1 MQAHRNFH
9 RFSSS
14 KRLNVSISRI
24 LDNSLP
30 LHSRQC
36 TRLISEMAGSPSPT
50 KHGSEG
56 KRKATDK
63 PISPPPVKR
72 KGQSAISKGAVASFF
87 TPASQ
92 KPKDRTVW
100 MERGKDSTPATLL
113 VGRFEPEAGE
123 PQDRKKRRKIAA
135 FDLDSTL
142 IATSSGKKFGNDS
155 ADWKWWD
162 PSVPA
167 RLRKMYMEED
177 YRVVII
183 SNQAGLTLHVDPNSK
198 GPKNA
203 GKAKVANFKQKC
215 TAILAQL
222 NIPTSVYAATARDE
236 YRKPRIGM
244 WKELCDDYDIP
255 EDEVDLQN
263 SVFVGD
269 AGGRTAR
276 VLSEGR
282 ATAKDFSC
290 SDRNFAHN
298 VGIAYK
304 TPEEFF
310 LDEPPREFARDF
322 DLAAHPYEH
331 EGEGK
336 EKEVLFEKTNER
348 DIVLFCGPPG
358 AGKSTFYW
366 KHLKPLGYERVN
378 QDTLK
383 SRAKCF
389 KAAAEFLDDG
399 CPIVIGAYQID
410 SLYTFS
416 YISLH
421 LLLVYNYKQAPWL
434 DNTNPD
440 PDGRKEWIELARKH
454 DLPIRCVWFKIPK
467 ALCEHNDVVR
477 ALNKCLNPEARSVL
491 PPLAFNG
498 FFSRLREPTV
508 KEGFQHV
515 LPIEFKFRGTKE
527 EYAIWAQYWS

>member
-1 MQAHRNFH
+1 MTN
-9 RFSSS
+9 
-14 KRLNVSISRI
+14 
-24 LDNSLP
+24 P
-30 LHSRQC
+30 
-36 TRLISEMAGSPSPT
+36 PSPGGGGDGG
-50 KHGSEG
+50 GSDTAIG
-56 KRKATDK
+56 KRKAAEK

-72 KGQSAISKGAVASFF
+72 KAQSAISKGAVASFF
-87 TPASQ
+87 TPTSQ

-100 MERGKDSTPATLL
+100 TERDGGADGQDSSPATLL
-113 VGRFEPEAGE
+113 VGRFEPEVGE
-123 PQDRKKRRKIAA
+123 EDRRKRRKIAA

-142 IATSSGKKFGNDS
+142 IVTLSGKKFGNDP

-162 PSVPA
+162 PSVPT
-167 RLRKMYMEED
+167 RLRRLYTEEG
-177 YRVVII
+177 YRVII
-183 SNQAGLTLHVDPNSK
+183 VSNQAGLTLHPDPNAK

-215 TAILAQL
+215 AAVLAQL
-222 NIPTSVYAATARDE
+222 NIPTTVYAATARDN
-236 YRKPRIGM
+236 YRKPRTGM
-244 WKELCDDYDIP
+244 WSELCADYGIP

-269 AGGRTAR
+269 AGGRTAS
-276 VLSEGR
+276 VVGKDGGR
-282 ATAKDFSC
+282 AGAGAGAATAKDFSC

-298 VGIAYK
+298 VGVAYK

-310 LDEPPREFARDF
+310 LDEPPREFAREF
-322 DLAAHPYEH
+322 DLALHPYDD
-331 EGEGK
+331 GK
-336 EKEVLFEKTNER
+336 EKEGEQVLFEKAEAR
-348 DIVLFCGPPG
+348 EVVLFCGPPG

-383 SRAKCF
+383 TRAKCF

-399 CPIVIGAYQID
+399 CSIV
-410 SLYTFS
+410 
-416 YISLH
+416 
-421 LLLVYNYKQAPWL
+421 V

-440 PDGRKEWIELARKH
+440 PDGRKEWVELARKH
-454 DLPIRCVWFKIPK
+454 DVPIRCVWFKIPK
-467 ALCEHNDVVR
+467 ALCEHNDAVR
-477 ALNKCLNPEARSVL
+477 ALNKSLNPEARSAL

-515 LPIEFKFRGTKE
+515 LPIEFKFRGTEE

>member
-1 MQAHRNFH
+1 MQIYRRFH
-9 RFSSS
+9 RLYFPRHWISSPIRTLPNS
-14 KRLNVSISRI
+14 TPTHSIRH
-24 LDNSLP
+24 
-30 LHSRQC
+30 LHSNLDKM
-36 TRLISEMAGSPSPT
+36 TNPPSPGDSGGT
-50 KHGSEG
+50 S
-56 KRKATDK
+56 KRKANGK

-72 KGQSAISKGAVASFF
+72 KAQSAISKGAVASFF
-87 TPASQ
+87 TPTSQ

-100 MERGKDSTPATLL
+100 TERGQDSSPATLL
-113 VGRFEPEAGE
+113 VGRFEPEAAE
-123 PQDRKKRRKIAA
+123 EKDRTKRRKIAA
-135 FDLDSTL
+135 FDFDSTL
-142 IATSSGKKFGNDS
+142 IVTSSGKKFGNDA

-162 PSVPA
+162 PLVPS
-167 RLRKMYMEED
+167 RLRKLYNEEN
-177 YRVVII
+177 YRVVIL
-183 SNQAGLTLHVDPNSK
+183 SNQAGLTLHPDPNAK

-215 TAILAQL
+215 SAVLAQL
-222 NIPTSVYAATARDE
+222 NIPTSVYAATERDE
-236 YRKPRIGM
+236 YRKPRMGM
-244 WKELCDDYDIP
+244 WRELCEDYDIP
-255 EDEVDLQN
+255 ENEIDLQN

-276 VLSEGR
+276 VVSGGR

-298 VGIAYK
+298 VGITYK

-310 LDEPPREFARDF
+310 LDEPPREFEREF
-322 DLAAHPYEH
+322 DLKKYPYDH
-331 EGEGK
+331 EGK
-336 EKEVLFEKTNER
+336 EEGDVLFEKTNER

-389 KAAAEFLDDG
+389 KAAAEFLEDG
-399 CPIVIGAYQID
+399 CSIVI
-410 SLYTFS
+410 
-416 YISLH
+416 
-421 LLLVYNYKQAPWL
+421 

-440 PDGRKEWIELARKH
+440 PDGRKEWVELARKH
-454 DLPIRCVWFKIPK
+454 DVPIRCVWFKIPK
-467 ALCEHNDVVR
+467 ALCEHNDAVR
-477 ALNKCLNPEARSVL
+477 AMNKSLNPEARSGL

-498 FFSRLREPTV
+498 YFSRLREPTV

-515 LPIEFKFRGTKE
+515 LPIEFKFRGTKD
-527 EYAIWAQYWS
+527 EYAIWGQYWR

>member
-1 MQAHRNFH
+1 MTN
-9 RFSSS
+9 
-14 KRLNVSISRI
+14 
-24 LDNSLP
+24 P
-30 LHSRQC
+30 
-36 TRLISEMAGSPSPT
+36 PSPD
-50 KHGSEG
+50 KDGGAG
-56 KRKATDK
+56 KRKAADR

-72 KGQSAISKGAVASFF
+72 KAQSAISKGAVASFF
-87 TPASQ
+87 TPTSQ

-100 MERGKDSTPATLL
+100 MERGKDSSPATLL

-123 PQDRKKRRKIAA
+123 SPEKRDRKKIAA

-142 IATSSGKKFGNDS
+142 IITSSGKKFGNDP

-162 PSVPA
+162 PSVPT

-177 YRVVII
+177 YRIIII
-183 SNQAGLTLHVDPNSK
+183 SNQGGLTLHVDPNSK
-198 GPKNA
+198 APKNA

-215 TAILAQL
+215 AAILAQL
-222 NIPTSVYAATARDE
+222 NIPTSIYAATARDE
-236 YRKPRIGM
+236 YRKPRTGM

-255 EDEVDLQN
+255 EREVDFQN

-276 VLSEGR
+276 VLSGGG

-322 DLAAHPYEH
+322 DLATYPYEH
-331 EGEGK
+331 GEK
-336 EKEVLFEKTNER
+336 ETEDEVLFEKTNER
-348 DIVLFCGPPG
+348 DVILFCGPPG

-383 SRAKCF
+383 SRPKCL

-399 CPIVIGAYQID
+399 
-410 SLYTFS
+410 FS
-416 YISLH
+416 I
-421 LLLVYNYKQAPWL
+421 AI

-454 DLPIRCVWFKIPK
+454 GVPIRCVWFKIPK
-467 ALCEHNDVVR
+467 ALCEHNDAVR
-477 ALNKCLNPEARSVL
+477 AMNKSLNPEARTIL

-498 FFSRLREPTV
+498 YFSRLREPTA
-508 KEGFQHV
+508 KEGFQHI
-515 LPIEFKFRGTKE
+515 LPIEFKFRGTKA

>member
-1 MQAHRNFH
+1 MQLYRPPLPPLLSSPTNWI
-9 RFSSS
+9 FSTLGILRGFTTTVPSTR
-14 KRLNVSISRI
+14 RLFST
-24 LDNSLP
+24 LDDMTTP
-30 LHSRQC
+30 
-36 TRLISEMAGSPSPT
+36 PSPGNG
-50 KHGSEG
+50 GSG
-56 KRKATDK
+56 TTISKRKAADK

-72 KGQSAISKGAVASFF
+72 KAQSAISKGAVASFF
-87 TPASQ
+87 TPTSQ

-100 MERGKDSTPATLL
+100 TERGGGVDGQDSSPATLL
-113 VGRFEPEAGE
+113 VGRFEPEAE
-123 PQDRKKRRKIAA
+123 EQDRRKRRKVAA

-142 IATSSGKKFGNDS
+142 IVTSSGKKFGNDP

-162 PSVPA
+162 ASVPT
-167 RLRKMYMEED
+167 RLRTLYMEEG

-183 SNQAGLTLHVDPNSK
+183 SNQAGLTLHPDPNAK

-215 TAILAQL
+215 AAVLAQL
-222 NIPTSVYAATARDE
+222 NIPTSVYAATARDN
-236 YRKPRIGM
+236 YRKPRAGM
-244 WKELCDDYDIP
+244 WKVLCDDYGIP

-276 VLSEGR
+276 VVGDGV
-282 ATAKDFSC
+282 TAKDFSC

-298 VGIAYK
+298 VGVAYK

-310 LDEPPREFARDF
+310 LDEPPRDFTREF
-322 DLAAHPYEH
+322 DLAMHPYD
-331 EGEGK
+331 EGK
-336 EKEVLFEKTNER
+336 EKEGEEVLFEKTNGR
-348 DIVLFCGPPG
+348 DVVLFCGPPG

-366 KHLKPLGYERVN
+366 NNLKPLGYERVN

-383 SRAKCF
+383 TRAKCF
-389 KAAAEFLDDG
+389 KVAADFLDDG
-399 CPIVIGAYQID
+399 CSIV
-410 SLYTFS
+410 
-416 YISLH
+416 
-421 LLLVYNYKQAPWL
+421 V

-440 PDGRKEWIELARKH
+440 PEGRKEWVEFARKH
-454 DLPIRCVWFKIPK
+454 DVPIRCVWFKIPK
-467 ALCEHNDVVR
+467 ALCEHNDTVR
-477 ALNKCLNPEARSVL
+477 ALNKSLNPEARSAL

-498 FFSRLREPTV
+498 YFSRLREPTV
-508 KEGFQHV
+508 TEGFQHV